1 MAPIPYDRLRFLEQ
15 PDLSP
20 LPAPKTHPACQDELC
35 RLYPNEASQAVLRQQ
50 LARRVQH
57 WNEDQLR
64 AMRKTEWFKP
74 EGDIQEGGVTYPVF
88 SMRFNHNAQL
98 GNLRILY
105 LTDSNEIILMHA
117 FQEKRR
123 NDYQH
128 AKEVV
133 RQRLKEG

>member
-1 MAPIPYDRLRFLEQ
+1 
-15 PDLSP
+15 
-20 LPAPKTHPACQDELC
+20 
-35 RLYPNEASQAVLRQQ
+35 
-50 LARRVQH
+50 
-57 WNEDQLR
+57 
-64 AMRKTEWFKP
+64 MRKTEWFKP